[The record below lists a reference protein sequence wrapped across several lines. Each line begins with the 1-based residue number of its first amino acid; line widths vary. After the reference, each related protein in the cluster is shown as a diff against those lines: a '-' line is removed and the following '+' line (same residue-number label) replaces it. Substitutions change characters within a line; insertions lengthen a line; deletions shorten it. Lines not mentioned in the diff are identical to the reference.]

1 MKPIKLPAADDPG
14 SYAAAKDRKI
24 QISGRRS
31 ASPFDAAK
39 RQVFLKWFA
48 ATCNVR
54 LSARQAKV
62 DNTTVYR
69 ARMNDAAF
77 AEAWDRALDQGYARL
92 EAKLLEMQFEA
103 IENEPIDF
111 DPAFQPPD
119 DKLVSPDMA
128 MQLLRHYQGAT
139 ARGRRLVGAAAEA
152 AGERL
157 ASDAEVRAALAK
169 RLRAFGVRVTKEHFA
184 PDEDET

>member
-1 MKPIKLPAADDPG
+1 MKPTKFPAADDPG
-14 SYAAAKDRKI
+14 NYTAAKGRRI
-24 QISGRRS
+24 QISSRRS
-31 ASPFDAAK
+31 GSPFDAAK
-39 RQVFLKWFA
+39 KQVFLKWFA

-54 LSARQAKV
+54 LSARQAQV

-103 IENEPIDF
+103 IEDEPIDF
-111 DPAFQPPD
+111 DPAFEPPD
-119 DKLVSPDMA
+119 PKLISPDMA
-128 MQLLRHYQGAT
+128 MQLLRHYQGST
-139 ARGRRLVGAAAEA
+139 TRGRRLADAAAET

-157 ASDAEVRAALAK
+157 ASDAEVRTALAK

-184 PDEDET
+184 PDEGEP